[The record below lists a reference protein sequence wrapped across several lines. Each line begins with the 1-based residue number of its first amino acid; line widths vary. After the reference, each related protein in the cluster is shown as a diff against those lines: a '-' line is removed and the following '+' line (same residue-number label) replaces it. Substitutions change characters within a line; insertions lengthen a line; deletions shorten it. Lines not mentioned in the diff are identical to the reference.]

1 MKIKTFASFSENRL
15 DKKVNAFI
23 QNNKVEVKD
32 IKFSAAFGFVAVCI
46 IYTEK

>member
-1 MKIKTFASFSENRL
+1 MKIKTFASFSENKL

-32 IKFSAAFGFVAVCI
+32 IKFSVGFGFVAVCI